1 MENFVKLYYIYKNV
15 NESTTECLLRSL
27 CFLSLN
33 NTCYCMLFAQYNP
46 SKMNTVTYINFFG
59 HGPISISS
67 DNFVSLD
74 RIPIKKGT
82 RVQTLCVV
90 FNQHQSKTFSQRF
103 TSLFNNSSY
112 NNLFLAL
119 KRFKFYLRN
128 SITHQ
133 RLNHCMVFHIHRER
147 MGALDLNS
155 IAKQFAR
162 ANQRPNTFFSP
173 QYFGQYNFFYL
184 LYL

>member
-1 MENFVKLYYIYKNV
+1 M
-15 NESTTECLLRSL
+15 LLHIIHAILHNIILQRWTQL
-27 CFLSLN
+27 HILIFLA
-33 NTCYCMLFAQYNP
+33 MGP
-46 SKMNTVTYINFFG
+46 S
-59 HGPISISS
+59 SISS

-74 RIPIKKGT
+74 RIPIKKVT
-82 RVQTLCVV
+82 RVQTLCEV

-119 KRFKFYLRN
+119 KRITFYLRN

-133 RLNHCMVFHIHRER
+133 RLNHCMVFDIHWER

-155 IAKQFAR
+155 IAKQFAW
-162 ANQRPNTFFSP
+162 ANERPNTFFSP
-173 QYFGQYNFFYL
+173 KYFGPYNFFYL
-184 LYL
+184 LCL